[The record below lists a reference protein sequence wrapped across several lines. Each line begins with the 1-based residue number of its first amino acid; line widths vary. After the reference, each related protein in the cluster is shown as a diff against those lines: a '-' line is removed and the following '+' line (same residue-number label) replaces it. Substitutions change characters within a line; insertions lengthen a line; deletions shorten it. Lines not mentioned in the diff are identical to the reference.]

1 MLNIPLHAP
10 GAETSRVIHKIINRE
25 LIKLWPAAT
34 SCVTL
39 DDHDRE

>member
-1 MLNIPLHAP
+1 M
-10 GAETSRVIHKIINRE
+10 RVIHKIINHA